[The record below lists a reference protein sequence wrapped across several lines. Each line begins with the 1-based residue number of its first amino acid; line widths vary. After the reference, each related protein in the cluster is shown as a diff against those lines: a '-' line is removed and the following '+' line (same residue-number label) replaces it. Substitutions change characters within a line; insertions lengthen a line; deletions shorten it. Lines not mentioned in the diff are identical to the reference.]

1 MSGISYDNPMRVTYN
16 LGLHDYG
23 AAGDALA
30 IPVPLIQGVRKATRC
45 RIESIALSATETF
58 TAVTTGAFVRIGDGS
73 DPDKYAELAAGTLAD
88 TDALDL
94 TEGSTELKDN
104 GYGGAGVVDVSSSG
118 ENISQLEVA
127 LVAPTGGTPAGIAH
141 TNITIAWW

>member
-1 MSGISYDNPMRVTYN
+1 MSGTHYDNPMRITYN

-23 AAGDALA
+23 AGGDALA
-30 IPVPLIQGVRKATRC
+30 IPVPSGMTRC

-58 TAVTTGAFVRIGDGS
+58 TATTTDAKVQIGTAADA
-73 DPDKYAELAAGTLAD
+73 DKFAQLDADTLAD
-88 TDALDL
+88 TDAMDL
-94 TEGSTELKDN
+94 TPADDLFDN
-104 GYGGAGVVDVSSSG
+104 GYGGAGIVDVSSSG
-118 ENISQLEVA
+118 ENISQLEVT